1 MVFVYQ
7 KKCQID
13 YSLIDILRK
22 EHHFKPM
29 PLIACYCR
37 VSTRHQKNDSQ
48 RTEITH
54 WLENNGLDLSAV
66 RWFEDKETGTTTRR
80 FAFEQLQK
88 AIFDGLVKMVVVW
101 KLDRISRRQRD
112 GINVLA
118 DWCERGVRVV
128 SVTQQIDLSG
138 AVGRMVASVMF
149 GLAEIE
155 MDYRKERQAAGI
167 RVARKAG
174 IYTGRQ
180 KGTTK
185 GNPERARTLKNQGL
199 TNAEIANAM
208 GVSKRTVFR
217 YLEQKPKRD

>member
-1 MVFVYQ
+1 MG
-7 KKCQID
+7 
-13 YSLIDILRK
+13 
-22 EHHFKPM
+22 
-29 PLIACYCR
+29 LIACYCR
-37 VSTRHQKNDSQ
+37 VYTRHQKTNSQ
-48 RTEITH
+48 RAEIAR
-54 WLENNGLDLSAV
+54 WLKRNSVDFSNV
-66 RWFEDKETGTTTRR
+66 RWFEDKDTGRTTRR

-88 AIFDGLVKMVVVW
+88 AVFEGSVKTVVVW

-118 DWCERGVRVV
+118 DWCERDVRIV

-155 MDYRKERQAAGI
+155 LEYRKERQTAGI

-174 IYTGRQ
+174 VYTGRR

-185 GNPERARTLKNQGL
+185 GKPGRALTLQNQGL
-199 TNAEIANAM
+199 TVAEIANAM

-217 YLEQKPKRD
+217 YLERKRSGST